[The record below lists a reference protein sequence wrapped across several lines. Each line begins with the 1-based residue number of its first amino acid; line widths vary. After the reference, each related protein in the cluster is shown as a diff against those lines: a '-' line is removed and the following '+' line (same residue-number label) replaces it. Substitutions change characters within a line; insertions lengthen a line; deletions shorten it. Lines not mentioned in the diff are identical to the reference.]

1 MKINQNFVHL
11 RSRSS
16 YSLAEGAI
24 KINDLIDLAV
34 ANNMPALTLTDNGNL
49 FGALEFSIAAVK
61 KGIQPIIG
69 SIIDLETLEADC
81 GKNINTILN
90 PKIVLIAQNETGWK
104 NLSILV
110 TKSFLD
116 SDDSNQRPLKLKE
129 IFQYS
134 KGLICLL
141 GGVYGPVGYFLLKN
155 NYDEAHKVSNLF
167 KNNFHD
173 RVFMEIMR
181 HGLEEEKFTENSFVS
196 ISSDLDIPLVATNN
210 IYFNKASMYEA
221 HDCLMCI
228 SQGVTLSNSERF
240 RINNSHYFKSITEM
254 VDSFSDIPVA
264 IDNSI
269 LIAKK
274 CSLLLE
280 ECAPSLPS
288 YPKNITTSEHEVL
301 IKDAELG
308 LSKRLGDNTSSINS
322 SVNNVYLDRLKYE
335 LNTIEK
341 MGFSGYFLIVAEFVN
356 WAKDNDIPVG
366 PGRGSGAGSVVAWA
380 LGITNLDPIKFNLLF
395 ERFLNPERIS
405 MPDFDI
411 DFCQIKRDEV
421 IEHVKDTYGQDRVAQ
436 IITFGSLQA
445 RGVLRD
451 VGRVLEIPYSQVD
464 ELCRLI
470 PIIPGTTISLK
481 EAINNEPRLAAA
493 KESGEE
499 ILQLFEISEKLEGL
513 HRNAS
518 THAAG
523 VVIGNKSLVEILPLY
538 KDVKAN
544 LPATQFNM
552 KYTELSGLVKFD
564 FLGLKTLS
572 ILDMASKLLRKSD
585 KEFHLDKIPLDDS
598 STFKLIS
605 SAKTIGVFQL
615 ESEGM
620 KDVLQKL
627 KPDCFEDIIAVVAL
641 YRPGPME
648 NIPSFI
654 DRKHGKEDVAV
665 LHPLLEDILK
675 ETYGIMIYQEQVM
688 EIAQQLSGYTLGEAD
703 LLRRA
708 MGKKIKSEM
717 DAQKENFV
725 SGAKSNGIN
734 KEISSKIFELISP
747 FAGYAFNKSHA
758 AAYALIAYQTAWFK
772 ANHPEIFLASLM
784 TFDSDNSEK
793 VAVCRNELS
802 RLKINI
808 LGPDI
813 NFSEVNYSIEKGK
826 DAHIS
831 IRTGLCSIKNIGNK
845 ALNTIVEDRLLN
857 GKYKSLLLFSSRIGK
872 DILGKSHYEFLA
884 SSGAFDSISKNRKQA
899 FMSAEI
905 LSDLA
910 SSVSEEKNVK
920 QGNIFDNKVDLNEIW
935 KLPNISDWEFKQRL
949 ENERSSLG
957 FYFSGHPL
965 KYYENFTQLLDLK
978 NISNFNNTPEILINT
993 IGVVFQVNERS
1004 SRKGRF
1010 MRVLLSGYDN
1020 LFEVTVYNEIYH
1032 DKKQLLVTGKE
1043 VFMKLIMIED
1053 DNGIKRFIVKELDSI
1068 TNKIEE
1074 YVLGFNIS
1082 LESNINAKEFFKLI
1096 NNHFIQ
1102 GLDCKQK
1109 NLVFNLPLNIND
1121 EAIVNIYKSINS
1133 IVPFYNSIKTFKGVK
1148 SIDPFKKI

>member
-499 ILQLFEISEKLEGL
+499 ILQLFEISEKLEGFYSCS
-513 HRNAS
+513 R
-518 THAAG
+518 
-523 VVIGNKSLVEILPLY
+523 
-538 KDVKAN
+538 
-544 LPATQFNM
+544 
-552 KYTELSGLVKFD
+552 
-564 FLGLKTLS
+564 
-572 ILDMASKLLRKSD
+572 
-585 KEFHLDKIPLDDS
+585 
-598 STFKLIS
+598 
-605 SAKTIGVFQL
+605 
-615 ESEGM
+615 
-620 KDVLQKL
+620 
-627 KPDCFEDIIAVVAL
+627 
-641 YRPGPME
+641 
-648 NIPSFI
+648 
-654 DRKHGKEDVAV
+654 
-665 LHPLLEDILK
+665 
-675 ETYGIMIYQEQVM
+675 
-688 EIAQQLSGYTLGEAD
+688 SGY
-703 LLRRA
+703 
-708 MGKKIKSEM
+708 
-717 DAQKENFV
+717 
-725 SGAKSNGIN
+725 
-734 KEISSKIFELISP
+734 
-747 FAGYAFNKSHA
+747 
-758 AAYALIAYQTAWFK
+758 
-772 ANHPEIFLASLM
+772 
-784 TFDSDNSEK
+784 
-793 VAVCRNELS
+793 
-802 RLKINI
+802 
-808 LGPDI
+808 
-813 NFSEVNYSIEKGK
+813 
-826 DAHIS
+826 
-831 IRTGLCSIKNIGNK
+831 
-845 ALNTIVEDRLLN
+845 
-857 GKYKSLLLFSSRIGK
+857 
-872 DILGKSHYEFLA
+872 
-884 SSGAFDSISKNRKQA
+884 RK
-899 FMSAEI
+899 
-905 LSDLA
+905 
-910 SSVSEEKNVK
+910 
-920 QGNIFDNKVDLNEIW
+920 
-935 KLPNISDWEFKQRL
+935 
-949 ENERSSLG
+949 
-957 FYFSGHPL
+957 
-965 KYYENFTQLLDLK
+965 
-978 NISNFNNTPEILINT
+978 
-993 IGVVFQVNERS
+993 
-1004 SRKGRF
+1004 
-1010 MRVLLSGYDN
+1010 
-1020 LFEVTVYNEIYH
+1020 
-1032 DKKQLLVTGKE
+1032 
-1043 VFMKLIMIED
+1043 
-1053 DNGIKRFIVKELDSI
+1053 
-1068 TNKIEE
+1068 
-1074 YVLGFNIS
+1074 
-1082 LESNINAKEFFKLI
+1082 
-1096 NNHFIQ
+1096 
-1102 GLDCKQK
+1102 
-1109 NLVFNLPLNIND
+1109 
-1121 EAIVNIYKSINS
+1121 
-1133 IVPFYNSIKTFKGVK
+1133 
-1148 SIDPFKKI
+1148 

>member
-675 ETYGIMIYQEQVM
+675 PTYGVIIYQEQVM
-688 EIAQQLSGYTLGEAD
+688 QIAQKLSGFTAGQAD

>member
-654 DRKHGKEDVAV
+654 DRKYGKEDVAV